1 MTVPHSRPSPSPAS
15 ARDVSSGPQS
25 VGRVIAILEYVVSR
39 PEGATLT
46 ELAAHTGAPKTSLVG
61 LCKALVAEDCL
72 RRNSSGRYQ
81 PGQRIFAL
89 AMRATDGRELIELA
103 RPWLLELSKV
113 TGETAVLGAIAPD
126 DDVVVYLDKMESS
139 QPIRYAVNVGERREL
154 YCTAIG
160 KILLAH
166 FPTEKLER
174 YLSTR
179 PLTRYTDSTLCETQL
194 LRAELERIRAEG
206 IGHNRGERV
215 RDANGVAAA
224 VFGSDGRPVAGLL
237 IAGPARRME
246 SYLKRNEAAVRRA
259 AAALTRALGG
269 TVVDPPRRQRA
280 RTEKTPA

>member
-1 MTVPHSRPSPSPAS
+1 
-15 ARDVSSGPQS
+15 
-25 VGRVIAILEYVVSR
+25 VIAILEHVVSR
-39 PEGATLT
+39 PDGATLT

-72 RRNSSGRYQ
+72 RRNASGRYQ
-81 PGQRIFAL
+81 AGQRIFAL

-103 RPWLLELSKV
+103 RPWLLELSRI
-113 TGETAVLGAIAPD
+113 TGETAVLGAMAPD

-154 YCTAIG
+154 YCTALG
-160 KILLAH
+160 KTLLAH
-166 FPTEKLER
+166 FPAERLDR

-179 PLTRYTDSTLCETQL
+179 PLVRYTDSTLCEAPQL
-194 LRAELERIRAEG
+194 HAELDRIRTQG

-215 RDANGVAAA
+215 RDADGVAAA
-224 VFGSDGRPVAGLL
+224 VFGADGRPVAGLL

-246 SYLKRNEAAVRRA
+246 AHLKRNEAAVRRA

-269 TVVDPPRRQRA
+269 SVAERLPRPDGR
-280 RTEKTPA
+280 KIKIPG

>member
-1 MTVPHSRPSPSPAS
+1 
-15 ARDVSSGPQS
+15 
-25 VGRVIAILEYVVSR
+25 VIAILEHVVSR

-46 ELAAHTGAPKTSLVG
+46 ELAAHTSAPKTSLVG
-61 LCKALVAEDCL
+61 LCKDLVSEDCL
-72 RRNSSGRYQ
+72 RRNSAGRYQ
-81 PGQRIFAL
+81 AGQRIFAL

-139 QPIRYAVNVGERREL
+139 QPIRYAVNVGARREL

-160 KILLAH
+160 KTLLAH
-166 FPTEKLER
+166 FPAEKLER
-174 YLSTR
+174 YLSSR
-179 PLTRYTDSTLCETQL
+179 PLARYTDSTLCDAQQ
-194 LRAELERIRAEG
+194 LRAELDRIRAEG
-206 IGHNRGERV
+206 VGYNRGERV

-224 VFGSDGRPVAGLL
+224 VFGADGQTVAGLL

-246 SYLKRNEAAVRRA
+246 SHLKHNEAAVRRA

-269 TVVDPPRRQRA
+269 PVLELPRPQRA
-280 RTEKTPA
+280 RTAKVSA